1 MKAKVARKVLRDED
15 YPERDGRPMA
25 ETDLHRDLMLDLI
38 ATLQHYFAHRRRVYV
53 SGNLLVFYEEGNGQ
67 KHVSPDVFV
76 VRGVPKHPRRN
87 YLIWKE
93 GKPPEFVIE
102 LTSISTRIEDL
113 ETTYNLYREI
123 GVREYFLFDPRDE
136 YLDPRLMGFRR
147 LRGRFR
153 PIKPVGGR
161 FPSRVT
167 GLHLVEQGQQLRLYD
182 PQTGEILPTPAERA
196 AREEERA
203 RQAAELARQEAER
216 ARQEAERARQ
226 EAAARALAEERA
238 RLAEAELERLR
249 LELEQLRRRNGR

>member
-1 MKAKVARKVLRDED
+1 MKTKSARKVFRDED

-25 ETDLHRDLMLDLI
+25 ETDIHRDLMLDLI
-38 ATLQHYFAHRRRVYV
+38 ATLQHYFAHRPRVYV

-76 VRGVPKHPRRN
+76 VRGVPNHQRRN

-113 ETTYNLYREI
+113 ETKYNLYREI

-136 YLDPRLMGFRR
+136 YLEPRLMGFRL

-153 PIKPVGGR
+153 PIEPVGHHL
-161 FPSRVT
+161 PSRVT
-167 GLHLVEQGQQLRLYD
+167 GLHLVEMGKELRLFD
-182 PQTGEILPTPAERA
+182 PQSGEILPTPAERA
-196 AREEERA
+196 ELEAER
-203 RQAAELARQEAER
+203 ARQEAER

-226 EAAARALAEERA
+226 EAAARAEAEERA
-238 RLAEAELERLR
+238 RRAEAEVERLR